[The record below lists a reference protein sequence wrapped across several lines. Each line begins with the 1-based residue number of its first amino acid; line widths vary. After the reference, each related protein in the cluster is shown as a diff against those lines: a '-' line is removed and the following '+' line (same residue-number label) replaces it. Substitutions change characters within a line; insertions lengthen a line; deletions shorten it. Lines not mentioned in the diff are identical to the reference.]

1 MSISIVNCLISN
13 IYFVFFKEIFS
24 ISSSAESVFLV
35 WIWISFFPWPKLFD
49 DWLHIFSL
57 GSLISGL
64 PYLPCDQACL
74 QTQIPV
80 LKTSWSCPPGMMP
93 YYSCVVLF
101 LSLILGSQFW
111 VKRYSNLISLRRAE
125 GLWAPWGPAGPA
137 GGPSGPSGGLWPP
150 PK

>member
-13 IYFVFFKEIFS
+13 IYFVVFKGIFS
-24 ISSSAESVFLV
+24 ISSSAKSVFFSLNLDF
-35 WIWISFFPWPKLFD
+35 FFPMTQTFWW
-49 DWLHIFSL
+49 WLHIFPL

-111 VKRYSNLISLRRAE
+111 VKRYSNLISLQRAE

>member
-13 IYFVFFKEIFS
+13 IYFVIFKGIFS
-24 ISSSAESVFLV
+24 ISSSAEYVFLV
-35 WIWISFFPWPKLFD
+35 WIWISFLPWSKLFD
-49 DWLHIFSL
+49 DWLHIFPL

-64 PYLPCDQACL
+64 PYLFCDQVCP

-80 LKTSWSCPPGMMP
+80 LKKSWSCPPGMMP

-101 LSLILGSQFW
+101 LSLILRSQFW
-111 VKRYSNLISLRRAE
+111 VQRYRNLISLRRAE
-125 GLWAPWGPAGPA
+125 GLRAPWGPAGPA
-137 GGPSGPSGGLWPP
+137 GGSSGPSGGLWPP